1 MRLLAKRVSLL
12 RGWRRWL
19 VAFAAG
25 AVGALAMPPF
35 GFLPALVLSLVP
47 AIWLL
52 DGTVKD
58 GPSPKASDPK
68 VDWHF
73 WDQSG
78 AFLINESIVLA
89 DPAGHASENR
99 GHFSL
104 ARPAGSARCSWA
116 PFRSA
121 ALLGWFWGFG
131 YFVAGLWW
139 LGAAFLV
146 EADQF
151 AWAMP
156 FGVLGLPALL
166 AFFTAFGFALARLF
180 WLPDARRIL
189 AFAFGLTI
197 SEWLRGHLFTGFPW
211 NNPGMALGQNLW
223 LMQAASLVGLYGLTF
238 LSIVICA
245 APAVAL
251 TGGTMRARWTAP
263 GIAACLLIGL
273 ATFGF
278 WRVPSEASDNVAE
291 VRLRI
296 MQPNLPQDA
305 KFNPRNRD
313 AIMRHYL
320 SLSARP
326 GSDGQAA
333 TPTHIIW
340 PESAFP
346 FLLHRDAG
354 ALAQIAALLG
364 PGSVLVTGAARMD
377 APLPGEAAGK
387 FYNAIQ
393 VIDDRGTILGA
404 YDKVHLVPFGEY
416 VPEFLDALIRAAGL
430 RQFVHI
436 PGGFEPSAK
445 RTPLAVPGLPPVAA
459 AICYEAIFPGEL
471 LAEGPRPDLILNV
484 TNDAWF
490 GQTPGPYQHFAQA
503 RLRAVEEGLPLV
515 RAANTGIS
523 AVVDPFGRVTDQLPL
538 GVEGVIDAS
547 LPVAEPITL
556 YREWGRFSL
565 TATLAICLII
575 LIARRRHQ
583 SSFP

>member
-1 MRLLAKRVSLL
+1 MMLLAKRVILA

-19 VAFAAG
+19 TAAAAG

-35 GFLPALVLSLVP
+35 GFLPALIVSLVP

-52 DGTVKD
+52 DGTLTN
-58 GPSPKASDPK
+58 GPP
-68 VDWHF
+68 
-73 WDQSG
+73 
-78 AFLINESIVLA
+78 
-89 DPAGHASENR
+89 R
-99 GHFSL
+99 
-104 ARPAGSARCSWA
+104 WA
-116 PFRSA
+116 PLKTA

-156 FGVLGLPALL
+156 FGVLGLPAVL
-166 AFFTAFGFALARLF
+166 AFFPALGFALARLL
-180 WLPDARRIL
+180 WQPDAGRIV
-189 AFAFGLTI
+189 AFALGLTV

-223 LMQAASLVGLYGLTF
+223 LMQSASLVGLYGLTF
-238 LSIVICA
+238 VSLLIGT
-245 APAVAL
+245 APAVLL
-251 TGGTMRARWTAP
+251 TGRTFRTRWTAP
-263 GIAACLLIGL
+263 GLAAAALLGL
-273 ATFGF
+273 TAFGF
-278 WRVPSEASDNVAE
+278 WRVPAEASATVPN

-313 AIMRHYL
+313 AIMRRYL
-320 SLSARP
+320 GLSASP
-326 GSDGQAA
+326 VKDGAA
-333 TPTHIIW
+333 APTHIIW

-346 FLLHRDAG
+346 FLLHRDPAS
-354 ALAQIAALLG
+354 LAQIGGLLE
-364 PGSVLVTGAARMD
+364 PGSVLITGAARMD
-377 APLPGEAAGK
+377 APLPGEAVGK

-416 VPEFLDALIRAAGL
+416 VPKLLDSLIRAVGL
-430 RQFVHI
+430 REFVHI
-436 PGGFEPSAK
+436 PGGFEPAER
-445 RTPLAVPGLPPVAA
+445 RTTLAIPGLPPVAA
-459 AICYEAIFPGEL
+459 TICYEAIFPGEI
-471 LAEGPRPDLILNV
+471 LADGPRPNMILNV

-523 AVVDPFGRVTDQLPL
+523 AVIDSFGRIVEHIPL
-538 GVEGVIDAS
+538 KVEAIVDS
-547 LPVAEPITL
+547 TLPVAEPTPV
-556 YREWGRFSL
+556 YSRWGKFSL
-565 TATLAICLII
+565 TATLVICLM
-575 LIARRRHQ
+575 LLVVRRGKH
-583 SSFP
+583 STFP

>member
-1 MRLLAKRVSLL
+1 MMLLAKRTGLL

-19 VAFAAG
+19 AASAVG
-25 AVGALAMPPF
+25 AAGALAMPPF
-35 GFLPALVLSLVP
+35 DFLPALVLSLAP

-52 DGTVKD
+52 DGTAAK
-58 GPSPKASDPK
+58 GPS
-68 VDWHF
+68 
-73 WDQSG
+73 
-78 AFLINESIVLA
+78 
-89 DPAGHASENR
+89 R
-99 GHFSL
+99 
-104 ARPAGSARCSWA
+104 WA

-121 ALLGWFWGFG
+121 ALLGWCWGFG

-166 AFFTAFGFALARLF
+166 AIFPAFGFTLARLL
-180 WLPDARRIL
+180 WQPDAWRIL
-189 AFAFGLTI
+189 ALAFGLTV

-223 LMQAASLVGLYGLTF
+223 LMQSASLVGLYGLTF
-238 LSIVICA
+238 LSLLIGA
-245 APAVAL
+245 APAVLL
-251 TGGTMRARWTAP
+251 TGRTVRARWTAP
-263 GIAACLLIGL
+263 GVATAVLLVMG
-273 ATFGF
+273 AFGF
-278 WRVPSEASDNVAE
+278 WRVPAE
-291 VRLRI
+291 PSAAVPDVRLRI

-313 AIMRHYL
+313 AIMRRYL

-326 GSDGQAA
+326 GKDGAA
-333 TPTHIIW
+333 PTHIIW

-346 FLLHRDAG
+346 FLLHRDPG
-354 ALAQIAALLG
+354 SLAQIAALLE

-393 VIDDRGTILGA
+393 VVDDKGTILGS

-416 VPEFLDALIRAAGL
+416 VPKLLDAAIKAVGL

-436 PGGFEPSAK
+436 PGGFEPSENR
-445 RTPLAVPGLPPVAA
+445 RTLSIPGLPPVAA
-459 AICYEAIFPGEL
+459 TICYEAIFPGEIL
-471 LAEGPRPDLILNV
+471 SEGPRPDLILNV
-484 TNDAWF
+484 TNDGWF
-490 GQTPGPYQHFAQA
+490 GQTTGPYQHFAQA

-523 AVVDPFGRVTDQLPL
+523 AVVDSFGRTVDNLPL
-538 GVEGVIDAS
+538 GVDGIIDTY
-547 LPVAEPITL
+547 LPVAMPATV
-556 YREWGRFSL
+556 YSRWGRFSL
-565 TATLAICLII
+565 TATLAICLMI
-575 LIARRRHQ
+575 LIVRRRRKR
-583 SSFP
+583 SFP